1 MMGPE
6 TCDPKSYRPV
16 FFPSAKAKTYRG
28 ILLVCAIIHLILA
41 VMLCFIEVQK
51 GLFEVISV
59 LILCCAL
66 CRMDYC
72 CLI

>member
-16 FFPSAKAKTYRG
+16 FFPSAKSKTYRG

-41 VMLCFIEVQK
+41 VMLCFIEV
-51 GLFEVISV
+51 
-59 LILCCAL
+59 
-66 CRMDYC
+66 
-72 CLI
+72 